1 MQLNTTDNDNS
12 ITPAKARWKLLSSII
27 SSSDTNSLV
36 IPTKFSKRNHQGFN
50 LFSKIKL
57 DHSLLDKVNNDNKV
71 ENVTLEKKTLTNS
84 EIRLDNPT
92 SKECHEWY
100 SYYLDDN
107 DCINIRIKIPNYYD
121 MKNNLYSKYSG
132 FLSTGNICVWP
143 AEEVLAYY
151 SLNNSHIFKN
161 KNVCEIGGG
170 MCALAGLFI
179 AARCQPL
186 SVTLTDGNPDCI
198 QNIQYILNANPKLS
212 STDLCGKQM
221 IWDCDTHYD
230 ITYDVVICA
239 DCTFDKQMHSH
250 LLHVIRSILK
260 KPSKN
265 NPEECLFLLCAPQ
278 RGDSLQEFISLLKSQ
293 GDFNVK
299 LLERYD
305 DFVWK
310 AHQQNIAE
318 NSEHYVPDTHYPL
331 IMQAYWRV

>member
-57 DHSLLDKVNNDNKV
+57 DHSPLDKVNNDDNV

-92 SKECHEWY
+92 SKERHEWY

-107 DCINIRIKIPNYYD
+107 DCINIRIKLPNYYD

-143 AEEVLAYY
+143 AEE
-151 SLNNSHIFKN
+151 
-161 KNVCEIGGG
+161 
-170 MCALAGLFI
+170 
-179 AARCQPL
+179 
-186 SVTLTDGNPDCI
+186 
-198 QNIQYILNANPKLS
+198 LS
-212 STDLCGKQM
+212 STDLCAKQM

-299 LLERYD
+299 LLERYNN
-305 DFVWK
+305 FVWK